1 MLETILPVRVGI
13 VLDERTDD
21 LVPTLTL
28 ALIPR
33 SNVMSPQANFAAE
46 GKSTACFC
54 AEHKSPGMVD
64 VKGRRCTVPHC
75 TKVATYGLLGHQP
88 SACALHRGPGMV
100 DMKQQ
105 RARLGGTKPG
115 GISVKIGEAASGEQA
130 GPTSFINKW
139 GKRYRKNAF
148 SGMGGIGIGRT
159 SSDDAAPALGLDPQ
173 VDLLRPPRRE
183 PVPSLQEWYSG
194 PVSSLP
200 GPSIGQPNRPR
211 GVSVGPLDAG
221 SRRGISTSGLLTYD
235 NQATGSPPSRTA
247 GGNGGQQTSAQW
259 QQSRGSGGDAAAPFP
274 FSYPGSVGSGLLP
287 GLQGRGGR
295 LPGVC
300 GSYGSGGG
308 ANNGG
313 GIGGRAGS
321 ETWRLGVGGGHDL
334 EDEPHQPSSPA
345 LLSGVEHHGYGMLS
359 GLPSDVG
366 SMHTSDVQGRG
377 GSISGSSG
385 VAAGPGAG
393 NSLGNNSEM
402 PVPDVESEDIWL
414 RDLVQGAMPREN
426 GSQHSSSPLDATTC
440 STAAESTAPGMIA
453 SSRSLGSSSG
463 GTHYPRHLGLAPPS
477 VSHTLGGRV
486 GNVTQRSDRRSYHHQ
501 GHQRQQQQQQQQQ
514 QQRYYRQVPGA
525 NSPKMPRLPRVPYA
539 DAPPMVVRS
548 PSTASN
554 GATPPHDSAAT
565 DAISRGQ
572 LGSHAGGG
580 GGVISSAGGGGGV
593 SGIGDGG
600 SSRAG
605 TRGSSAPPSLNHLF
619 MNLSSVSGCDGHGGN
634 GLNTDGQFLPLP
646 RVSSPGWGGM

>member
-1 MLETILPVRVGI
+1 MRYKLFPPCEWRLFRAKGLTSSQRFDPLPDAI
-13 VLDERTDD
+13 
-21 LVPTLTL
+21 
-28 ALIPR
+28 
-33 SNVMSPQANFAAE
+33 SPQANFAAE

-75 TKVATYGLLGHQP
+75 TKVATYGLLGHLP

-105 RARLGGTKPG
+105 RARLSGAKAG
-115 GISVKIGEAASGEQA
+115 GISVKIGEGVPGEQA

-139 GKRYRKNAF
+139 GKRYRKNTL
-148 SGMGGIGIGRT
+148 SGVGGIGIGRS
-159 SSDDAAPALGLDPQ
+159 SSDDPAPALGLDPQ

-194 PVSSLP
+194 PGPISSLP
-200 GPSIGQPNRPR
+200 GPSIGLPNRPR
-211 GVSVGPLDAG
+211 GGSGSSLDAG
-221 SRRGISTSGLLTYD
+221 SRRGVSTSGLMAYN
-235 NQATGSPPSRTA
+235 NQAAGSPHTRTA
-247 GGNGGQQTSAQW
+247 VGNEGQQTSAQW
-259 QQSRGSGGDAAAPFP
+259 PQSRGSGGDSAAPFP
-274 FSYPGSVGSGLLP
+274 FSYTGSGILP

-308 ANNGG
+308 TNNGG
-313 GIGGRAGS
+313 GMGGRAGS

-334 EDEPHQPSSPA
+334 EDESHQPSSPA
-345 LLSGVEHHGYGMLS
+345 LLSGVEHHGYGMFS
-359 GLPSDVG
+359 SLPSEVG
-366 SMHTSDVQGRG
+366 SMHTGDVQGRG
-377 GSISGSSG
+377 GSSSGSS
-385 VAAGPGAG
+385 VVTSGPGP
-393 NSLGNNSEM
+393 LGNNSEM
-402 PVPDVESEDIWL
+402 LVPDVESEDIWL

-426 GSQHSSSPLDATTC
+426 GSQHPSSPLDATTC
-440 STAAESTAPGMIA
+440 STSAEGTTPGMA
-453 SSRSLGSSSG
+453 LSSRPPGSSSG
-463 GTHYPRHLGLAPPS
+463 GTHYPRHLGLAPPLA
-477 VSHTLGGRV
+477 SHTLGGRV
-486 GNVTQRSDRRSYHHQ
+486 GNATQRRSYHHH
-501 GHQRQQQQQQQQQ
+501 GHQRQPQQQQQQQ

-525 NSPKMPRLPRVPYA
+525 NSPKMPRLPRIPYA

-554 GATPPHDSAAT
+554 GATPPHDSATT

-600 SSRAG
+600 STRGG

-619 MNLSSVSGCDGHGGN
+619 MNLSSVSGCEGHGGN
-634 GLNTDGQFLPLP
+634 GLNTDGQFLPLT

>member
-1 MLETILPVRVGI
+1 
-13 VLDERTDD
+13 
-21 LVPTLTL
+21 
-28 ALIPR
+28 
-33 SNVMSPQANFAAE
+33 
-46 GKSTACFC
+46 
-54 AEHKSPGMVD
+54 
-64 VKGRRCTVPHC
+64 
-75 TKVATYGLLGHQP
+75 
-88 SACALHRGPGMV
+88 MV

-105 RARLGGTKPG
+105 RARLSGTKPG
-115 GISVKIGEAASGEQA
+115 GISVKIGEAGPGEQA

-139 GKRYRKNAF
+139 GKRNRKNAL
-148 SGMGGIGIGRT
+148 SGVGGIGIGRN
-159 SSDDAAPALGLDPQ
+159 SSEDPAPMLGLDPQ

-183 PVPSLQEWYSG
+183 PVPTLPEWYSG
-194 PVSSLP
+194 PGPISSLP
-200 GPSIGQPNRPR
+200 GPPIGQPNRPR
-211 GVSVGPLDAG
+211 GGSGGFLEAG
-221 SRRGISTSGLLTYD
+221 SRRVVPTSTYN
-235 NQATGSPPSRTA
+235 NQAAESPHTRTA
-247 GGNGGQQTSAQW
+247 GGNGEQQTSVQW
-259 QQSRGSGGDAAAPFP
+259 PQSRGSGGDSAASFP
-274 FSYPGSVGSGLLP
+274 FSYTGSGILP

-300 GSYGSGGG
+300 GSYGT
-308 ANNGG
+308 NNGG
-313 GIGGRAGS
+313 GMGGRAGS
-321 ETWRLGVGGGHDL
+321 ETWARLGVGGHDI
-334 EDEPHQPSSPA
+334 EDESHQPSSPA
-345 LLSGVEHHGYGMLS
+345 LLSGVEHHGYGMFS
-359 GLPSDVG
+359 GLSSEVG
-366 SMHTSDVQGRG
+366 SMHTGDVQGRG
-377 GSISGSSG
+377 GSSSG
-385 VAAGPGAG
+385 GSGVTAGPGAG
-393 NSLGNNSEM
+393 NSLGHNSEM

-426 GSQHSSSPLDATTC
+426 SSQHPSSPLDSTTC
-440 STAAESTAPGMIA
+440 STAAESTAPGMA
-453 SSRSLGSSSG
+453 VSSRSLGSSSA

-477 VSHTLGGRV
+477 ASHTLGGRV
-486 GNVTQRSDRRSYHHQ
+486 GNATQRPDRRSYHHQ
-501 GHQRQQQQQQQQQ
+501 GQQRQQQQQ

-525 NSPKMPRLPRVPYA
+525 NSPKMPRLPRIPYA

-600 SSRAG
+600 STRAG